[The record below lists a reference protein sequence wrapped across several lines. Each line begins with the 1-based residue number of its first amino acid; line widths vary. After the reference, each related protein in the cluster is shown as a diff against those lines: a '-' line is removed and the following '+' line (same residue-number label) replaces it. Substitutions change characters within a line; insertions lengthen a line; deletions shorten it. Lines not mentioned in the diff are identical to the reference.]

1 MIGPKGLIT
10 EGLVIWQGEDFKIS
24 KYLRKWKKF
33 GKFPYI
39 KYFIDNMKNTTFNL
53 NKRTFTATE

>member
-33 GKFPYI
+33 
-39 KYFIDNMKNTTFNL
+39 
-53 NKRTFTATE
+53 